1 MIGALP
7 LPEPAMR
14 PTVFTALLAG
24 LVASAPALAAPDK
37 PATPAGVQTGI
48 FVYFADAGLFTRCS
62 DGRRLPVAQEGA
74 NLALERA
81 YATHRSQPT
90 APLAVSL
97 AGHLETRPGPDGGS
111 VEMLVVDRFDRAL
124 PGQGC
129 PNTADLPTTRWTLE
143 SLPGS
148 SVTLP
153 DGPRTPSIQFDAER
167 RRVTGTTGCNRMSG
181 EYRSWGGT
189 GLSILP
195 LATTRMACPEMAVE
209 AAFLQ
214 ALSRATHR
222 IQAADRL
229 DLLANGVPVARFV
242 AH

>member
-1 MIGALP
+1 
-7 LPEPAMR
+7 MR

>member
-1 MIGALP
+1 
-7 LPEPAMR
+7 MR

-209 AAFLQ
+209 SAFLQ

>member
-1 MIGALP
+1 
-7 LPEPAMR
+7 MR
-14 PTVFTALLAG
+14 PTVLAAV
-24 LVASAPALAAPDK
+24 LASLAASAPALAAPDRLAK
-37 PATPAGVQTGI
+37 PAKLQAGI

-74 NLALERA
+74 SLALERA
-81 YATHRSQPT
+81 YAARRSQPA
-90 APLAVSL
+90 APLAVRL
-97 AGHLETRPGPDGGS
+97 AGHVETRPGPDGGS
-111 VEMLVVDRFDRAL
+111 VEMLIVDRFDRAL

-129 PNTADLPTTRWTLE
+129 PGAADLPTTRWTLE

-153 DGPRTPSIQFDAER
+153 DGPRAPSIQFDAER
-167 RRVTGTTGCNRMSG
+167 RRVTGTTDCNRMSG

-209 AAFLQ
+209 SAFLQ

-229 DLLANGVPVARFV
+229 DLLADGVPVARFV
-242 AH
+242 AR

>member
-1 MIGALP
+1 
-7 LPEPAMR
+7 MR
-14 PTVFTALLAG
+14 PTVLAVV
-24 LVASAPALAAPDK
+24 LASLAASAPALAAPNR
-37 PATPAGVQTGI
+37 PPMPEAPQTGI
-48 FVYFADAGLFTRCS
+48 LVYFADAGLFTRCS

-74 NLALERA
+74 YLALERA
-81 YATHRSQPT
+81 YAAHRSQPA
-90 APLAVSL
+90 APLALSL
-97 AGHLETRPGPDGGS
+97 AGHLETRPDPDGGS
-111 VEMLVVDRFDRAL
+111 AEMLIVDRFDRAL

-167 RRVTGTTGCNRMSG
+167 RRLTGTTGCNRMSG

-209 AAFLQ
+209 SAFLQ

-229 DLLANGVPVARFV
+229 ELLADGVPVARFV

>member
-1 MIGALP
+1 
-7 LPEPAMR
+7 MR
-14 PTVFTALLAG
+14 PTLLAALLAS
-24 LVASAPALAAPDK
+24 LAASAPALAAPDSHAK
-37 PATPAGVQTGI
+37 PAGVQTGI

-81 YATHRSQPT
+81 YAVHRNQPA

-97 AGHLETRPGPDGGS
+97 AGHLETRPGPDGGR

-153 DGPRTPSIQFDAER
+153 DGPRAPSIQFDAER

-209 AAFLQ
+209 SAFLQ